1 VPGGAPVVI
10 VDEGAPGGVPGGV
23 PGGLVLVPR
32 IIDELRYRGLGHDR
46 FFLLTGTALLQA
58 GCDVNASDSF
68 GRTPLMYA
76 VRYDQPTAV
85 RLLLD
90 AGADVSAKNK
100 AGMTAMGLAKQINN
114 QEVIQLLESAGAP
127 QGAAKEPGAS
137 PAKPGE

>member
-1 VPGGAPVVI
+1 
-10 VDEGAPGGVPGGV
+10 
-23 PGGLVLVPR
+23 
-32 IIDELRYRGLGHDR
+32 
-46 FFLLTGTALLQA
+46 
-58 GCDVNASDSF
+58 
-68 GRTPLMYA
+68 MYA